1 MWVVVIDRKRCR
13 PAFWAM
19 LNSHQL
25 TIALTRVARPNV
37 KITKYMPD
45 RRSVASPTKA
55 ESTIETATAASRASP

>member
-1 MWVVVIDRKRCR
+1 MCVVVIDRNRCR

-25 TIALTRVARPNV
+25 TMALTSVASPNV
-37 KITKYMPD
+37 KITKYMPE

-55 ESTIETATAASRASP
+55 ESTIDTATAASRARP